1 MVYLDTDKQ
10 TCADLS
16 ITESVYDEQPLCS
29 LFLKTE
35 TKQGKSLMLE
45 WIMYPLSDWET
56 ICKRQKAIDWEFLP
70 DLPLNEE
77 ELDFIEYYLGY
88 RDQIR
93 RNNILFTCAGLID
106 RLVRYDPNRYVI
118 CRGVKLVIL
127 MLHRLE
133 EWVTG
138 ARSDMPKLLKE
149 AACTV
154 RSILHGSE
162 LEERCNKGEYAG
174 ANF

>member
-133 EWVTG
+133 EWVGSLFAFLHIGFT
-138 ARSDMPKLLKE
+138 DLLFFRE
-149 AACTV
+149 V
-154 RSILHGSE
+154 
-162 LEERCNKGEYAG
+162 
-174 ANF
+174 